1 MIPRRSAELT
11 RTARAAV
18 SGRPQK
24 AAMTVVLLAI
34 GAFLA
39 SAGNVW
45 PFVINGISDGSIYA
59 LAALGL
65 VLTFKTSGIFNLAI
79 GGQAAASAYVF
90 YSFRIEAGLPW
101 PVAAALA
108 LLIVGIGGS
117 LILERV
123 AYWLSEAPPVMK
135 IVATIGLLVM
145 LQSLLTGA
153 YGPATLQFS
162 QFLPTS
168 SFAVGEVRVQ
178 AAQVLVTL
186 FALASTAGL
195 YLFFKRARLGVAMQ
209 AVVDDPNL
217 LALEAISPVVVRR
230 YAWAIGSA
238 FVSISGMLIAPGLGI
253 QVNQML
259 LLYVTAFGAAAL
271 GGFSSLPLTFAS
283 AIGIGITMNILSDRL
298 AGQTNVVLSQ
308 LYTQV
313 PFLVLVAALLFVP
326 KRSLVEKGVKRARRM
341 KPVRAL
347 PPALAVGG
355 GVAGLALAVAVPFLV
370 DTADINQYTTAIG
383 FAVVLASL
391 GLLIWTSGQLSLCQ
405 MAFAAVGAAT
415 FYHAQNAGW
424 PWLLALLAGA
434 LVAIPV
440 GALVSIPSFRLSG
453 TYLAVATFGFGLLFQ
468 NLIYGTDLMFG
479 PADIRSID
487 RPQLFGLD
495 TDSDRGYYFT
505 ALAVAVGCVGLIV
518 TIRRSR
524 LGRLLRGLGDSP
536 AALNAHATN
545 TRVTAL
551 LVFSLSALLAAVG
564 GILIA
569 CVPQTASGNASG
581 SFGYFNSLVLVA
593 VLAFC
598 GRRPILSPVIAAI
611 LFVVIRIYEPFNSE
625 LFTDYQGAIFGM
637 LALGVAIAP
646 ALKVP
651 WRGRRD
657 AARAGRR
664 TPQGARLEG
673 ARTEHARI
681 KERSEQNADVRE
693 EVLV

>member
-1 MIPRRSAELT
+1 VWSVLVVTTLISRAGSVT
-11 RTARAAV
+11 RAALK
-18 SGRPQK
+18 GRPQQ
-24 AAMTVVLLAI
+24 AALTIVLLVL
-34 GAFLA
+34 GSYLA
-39 SAGNVW
+39 SANKVW

-90 YSFRIEAGLPW
+90 YSFRIDAGLPW
-101 PVAAALA
+101 PVAALLA

-117 LILERV
+117 LILERM
-123 AYWLSEAPPVMK
+123 AYLLAEAPPVMK
-135 IVATIGLLVM
+135 IVATIGLLVF

-162 QFLPTS
+162 QYLPTE
-168 SFAVGEVRVQ
+168 SFAVGEVNVQ
-178 AAQVLVTL
+178 AFQVIITV
-186 FALASTAGL
+186 FALLSTAGL
-195 YLFFKRARLGVAMQ
+195 YLYFKRARLGVAMQ
-209 AVVDDPNL
+209 AVVEDPNL
-217 LALEAISPVVVRR
+217 LALEATSPIVVRR
-230 YAWAIGSA
+230 YAWAIGSS

-283 AIGIGITMNILSDRL
+283 AIGIGITMNILSDKL
-298 AGQTNVVLSQ
+298 AGQTDVVLSQ

-313 PFLVLVAALLFVP
+313 PFLVLVAALLLVP
-326 KRSLVEKGVKRARRM
+326 RRKLIERGAKRARRA
-341 KPVRAL
+341 KPIRRL
-347 PPALAVGG
+347 PANVLLPGTAVL
-355 GVAGLALAVAVPFLV
+355 VAAAVMVPFVV
-370 DTADINQYTTAIG
+370 DTADINQYTTAVG
-383 FAVVLASL
+383 FAIVLASL

-405 MAFAAVGAAT
+405 MAFAAVGATT
-415 FYHAQNAGW
+415 FYHAQSSGW

-440 GALVSIPSFRLSG
+440 GAIVSIPSFRLTG

-468 NLIYGTDLMFG
+468 NLIYATDLMFG
-479 PADIRSID
+479 PADIRSVS

-505 ALAVAVGCVGLIV
+505 ALAIGALCAGLILTV
-518 TIRRSR
+518 RRSR

-536 AALNAHATN
+536 AALAAHATN

-551 LVFSLSALLAAVG
+551 LVFSLSAFLAAVG
-564 GILIA
+564 GVIIA
-569 CVPQTASGNASG
+569 GVPQSASGNAGG

-593 VLAFC
+593 VLTFC
-598 GRRPILSPVIAAI
+598 GRRPILSPVLAAV

-625 LFTDYQGAIFGM
+625 FFTDYQGAIFGA
-637 LALGVAIAP
+637 LALGVAIFP
-646 ALKVP
+646 ALRVP
-651 WRGRRD
+651 TLGRRGV
-657 AARAGRR
+657 ARVGRR
-664 TPQGARLEG
+664 TPMAVRAQRLREG
-673 ARTEHARI
+673 AA
-681 KERSEQNADVRE
+681 V
-693 EVLV
+693 

>member
-1 MIPRRSAELT
+1 MTTLINRAGSAS
-11 RTARAAV
+11 RAAL
-18 SGRPQK
+18 SGRPQQ
-24 AAMTVVLLAI
+24 AALTVVLLVL
-34 GAFLA
+34 GSYLA
-39 SAGNVW
+39 SANDVW

-90 YSFRIEAGLPW
+90 YSFRIDAGLPW
-101 PVAAALA
+101 PVAALLA

-117 LILERV
+117 LILERM
-123 AYWLSEAPPVMK
+123 AYLLAEAPPVMK
-135 IVATIGLLVM
+135 IVATIGLLVF

-162 QFLPTS
+162 QYLPTE
-168 SFAVGEVRVQ
+168 SFAVGEVNVQ
-178 AAQVLVTL
+178 AFQVIITV

-195 YLFFKRARLGVAMQ
+195 YLYFKRARLGVAMQ
-209 AVVDDPNL
+209 AVVEDPNL
-217 LALEAISPVVVRR
+217 LALEATSPIVVRR
-230 YAWAIGSA
+230 YAWAIGSS

-283 AIGIGITMNILSDRL
+283 AIGIGITMNILSDKL
-298 AGQTNVVLSQ
+298 AGQTDVVLSQ

-313 PFLVLVAALLFVP
+313 PFLVLVAALLLVP
-326 KRSLVEKGVKRARRM
+326 RRKLIERGAKRARRA
-341 KPVRAL
+341 KPIRSFPPRVLLPGTAVFLAAAL
-347 PPALAVGG
+347 M
-355 GVAGLALAVAVPFLV
+355 VPFVV
-370 DTADINQYTTAIG
+370 DSADINQYTTAVG
-383 FAVVLASL
+383 FAIVLASL

-405 MAFAAVGAAT
+405 MAFAAVGATT
-415 FYHAQNAGW
+415 FYHAQSSGW

-440 GALVSIPSFRLSG
+440 GAIVSIPSFRLTG

-468 NLIYGTDLMFG
+468 NLIYATDLMFG
-479 PADIRSID
+479 PADIRSVS

-505 ALAVAVGCVGLIV
+505 ALAIAALCAGLILTV
-518 TIRRSR
+518 RRSR

-536 AALNAHATN
+536 AALAAHATN

-551 LVFSLSALLAAVG
+551 LVFSLSAFLAAVG
-564 GILIA
+564 GVIIA
-569 CVPQTASGNASG
+569 GVPQSASGNAGG

-593 VLAFC
+593 VLTFC
-598 GRRPILSPVIAAI
+598 GRRPILSPVLAAV

-625 LFTDYQGAIFGM
+625 FFIDYQGAIFGA
-637 LALGVAIAP
+637 LALGVAIFP
-646 ALKVP
+646 ALRVP
-651 WRGRRD
+651 TIGRRGV
-657 AARAGRR
+657 ARVGRR
-664 TPQGARLEG
+664 TPMAVRHQRLHE
-673 ARTEHARI
+673 EM
-681 KERSEQNADVRE
+681 ERLPDTQPRRE
-693 EVLV
+693 EVSV

>member
-1 MIPRRSAELT
+1 MNSLITRAGNVT
-11 RTARAAV
+11 RTGLN
-18 SGRPQK
+18 GRPQQV
-24 AAMTVVLLAI
+24 ALVVVLLVL
-34 GAFLA
+34 GSYLA
-39 SAGNVW
+39 SANNVW

-90 YSFRIEAGLPW
+90 YSFRIDAGLPW
-101 PVAAALA
+101 PVAALLA

-117 LILERV
+117 LILERM
-123 AYWLSEAPPVMK
+123 AYLLAEAPPVMK
-135 IVATIGLLVM
+135 IVATIGLLVF

-162 QFLPTS
+162 QYLPTD
-168 SFAVGEVRVQ
+168 SFAVGEVNVQ
-178 AAQVLVTL
+178 ASQVIVTV
-186 FALASTAGL
+186 FALVSTAGL
-195 YLFFKRARLGVAMQ
+195 YLYFKRARLGVAMQ
-209 AVVDDPNL
+209 AVVEDPNL
-217 LALEAISPVVVRR
+217 LALEATSPIVVRR
-230 YAWAIGSA
+230 YAWAIGSS

-283 AIGIGITMNILSDRL
+283 AIGIGITMNILSDKL
-298 AGQTNVVLSQ
+298 AGQTDVVLSQ

-313 PFLVLVAALLFVP
+313 PFLVLVAALLLVP
-326 KRSLVEKGVKRARRM
+326 RRKLIERGAKRARRATPIR
-341 KPVRAL
+341 KF
-347 PPALAVGG
+347 PASVVLVGSAVS
-355 GVAGLALAVAVPFLV
+355 LAVAVMVPFVV
-370 DTADINQYTTAIG
+370 DTADINQYTTAVG

-405 MAFAAVGAAT
+405 MAFAAVGATT
-415 FYHAQNAGW
+415 FYHAQSHGW

-440 GALVSIPSFRLSG
+440 GAIVSIPSFRLSG

-468 NLIYGTDLMFG
+468 NLIYATDFMFG
-479 PADIRSID
+479 AADLRSVS

-505 ALAVAVGCVGLIV
+505 ALAIAVLSAGLILTV
-518 TIRRSR
+518 RRSR

-545 TRVTAL
+545 TRVTCL
-551 LVFSLSALLAAVG
+551 LVFSLSAFLAAVG
-564 GILIA
+564 GVLIA
-569 CVPQTASGNASG
+569 GVPQSASGNAGG

-593 VLAFC
+593 VLTFC
-598 GRRPILSPVIAAI
+598 GRRPILSPVLAAV

-625 LFTDYQGAIFGM
+625 FFIDYQGAIFGA
-637 LALGVAIAP
+637 LALGVAIFP
-646 ALKVP
+646 ALRVP
-651 WRGRRD
+651 TLGRRG
-657 AARAGRR
+657 AARVGRP
-664 TPQGARLEG
+664 TPMAKRVEG
-673 ARTEHARI
+673 VRTEAVRP
-681 KERSEQNADVRE
+681 ERVRE
-693 EVLV
+693 EVPV

>member
-1 MIPRRSAELT
+1 MSAVRLAEARRVVRVHMNGT
-11 RTARAAV
+11 
-18 SGRPQK
+18 PQK
-24 AAMTVVLLAI
+24 AAPAVLLLVI
-34 GAFLA
+34 GSFLA
-39 SAGNVW
+39 SANHVW

-90 YSFRIEAGLPW
+90 YSFRIDADLPW
-101 PVAAALA
+101 PIAAALA

-135 IVATIGLLVM
+135 IVATIGMLVM
-145 LQSLLTGA
+145 LQSILTGA

-162 QFLPTS
+162 QYLPTD
-168 SFAVGEVRVQ
+168 SFAVGEVNVQ
-178 AAQVLVTL
+178 AFQVIVTL

-217 LALEAISPVVVRR
+217 LALEATSPVVVRR
-230 YAWAIGSA
+230 YAWAIGSS

-283 AIGIGITMNILSDRL
+283 AIGIGITMNILSDKL
-298 AGQTNVVLSQ
+298 AGQTDVVLSQ

-341 KPVRAL
+341 KPIRSL
-347 PPALAVGG
+347 PPELAVGG
-355 GVAGLALAVAVPFLV
+355 AVAGLAVAVLIPFV
-370 DTADINQYTTAIG
+370 VRRSDINQYTTAIG
-383 FAVVLASL
+383 FAIVLASL

-405 MAFAAVGAAT
+405 MAFAAVGATT

-424 PWLLALLAGA
+424 PWLFALLAGA
-434 LVAIPV
+434 LVALPV

-468 NLIYGTDLMFG
+468 NLIYATDFMFG
-479 PADIRSID
+479 PADIRAVN
-487 RPQLFGLD
+487 RPRLFGLD

-505 ALAVAVGCVGLIV
+505 ALVVAILCVALIV

-536 AALNAHATN
+536 AALAAHATN

-551 LVFSLSALLAAVG
+551 LVFSLSAFLAAVG

-569 CVPQTASGNASG
+569 GVPQSASGNAGG

-593 VLAFC
+593 VLTFC
-598 GRRPILSPVIAAI
+598 GRRPILSPVIAAV

-625 LFTDYQGAIFGM
+625 TFVDYQGAIFGA
-637 LALGVAIAP
+637 LAIGVAIAP

-651 WRGRRD
+651 WRSRRD
-657 AARAGRR
+657 AARGGRP
-664 TPQGARLEG
+664 TPQAARVQN
-673 ARTEHARI
+673 ARTHQR
-681 KERSEQNADVRE
+681 ADVPAETRE